1 MLGQLDSSGKEHVI
15 AFGGRSLSPC
25 ERKWST
31 SEQEMLAILE
41 GIRAYR
47 IYLSDKK
54 FTIYTDHKALKYVM
68 DQKRSTGRLARWAME
83 IQGYQ
88 FEIIHKPGKSNQ
100 VADALSRRH
109 YEDEMHDPT
118 IASIIANQ
126 SKSTDNQNDSSLST
140 SEPDSI
146 EPVSVESTL
155 VESNPEPTQVTL
167 FYHKDDPN
175 EGIFALEQEID
186 VSFQHPDL
194 SNLSNLSKL
203 QRECPDFKDIFAYLE
218 NGTLPDDEKSQTKV
232 IQTSKYF
239 DLCNGILYH

>member
-1 MLGQLDSSGKEHVI
+1 
-15 AFGGRSLSPC
+15 
-25 ERKWST
+25 
-31 SEQEMLAILE
+31 MLAILE

-68 DQKRSTGRLARWAME
+68 DQKRSAGRLARWAME

-100 VADALSRRH
+100 VADALSRRQ

-175 EGIFALEQEID
+175 EGIFTLEPEIE
-186 VSFQHPDL
+186 VSFQNPDL
-194 SNLSNLSKL
+194 SNLSNLSNCSASA
-203 QRECPDFKDIFAYLE
+203 Q
-218 NGTLPDDEKSQTKV
+218 TLKISLL
-232 IQTSKYF
+232 I
-239 DLCNGILYH
+239 

>member
-1 MLGQLDSSGKEHVI
+1 
-15 AFGGRSLSPC
+15 
-25 ERKWST
+25 
-31 SEQEMLAILE
+31 MLAILE

-68 DQKRSTGRLARWAME
+68 DQKRSAGRLARWAME

-100 VADALSRRH
+100 VADALSRRQ

-175 EGIFALEQEID
+175 EGIFTLEPEIE
-186 VSFQHPDL
+186 VSFQNPDL

-239 DLCNGILYH
+239 DLWNGILYHWFQRRVKSNLLNYTSE